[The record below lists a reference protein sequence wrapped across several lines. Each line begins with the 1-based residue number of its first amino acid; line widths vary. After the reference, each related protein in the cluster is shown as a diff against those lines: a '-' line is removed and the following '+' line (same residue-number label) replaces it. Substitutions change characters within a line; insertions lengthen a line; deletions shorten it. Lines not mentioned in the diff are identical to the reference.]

1 MSTNYVNENQSEA
14 RAGKLQVN
22 VSDNVK
28 IIRSTSSDSYV
39 WKLPDEAA
47 HQEYHIVPNE
57 ESGELVDEERQVTEK
72 QNINSDSI
80 KAQPEKIHLN
90 LNADKVSLKSL
101 QHFNKNKKISKATT
115 TTIPTITNSSF
126 MSPINKSIKT
136 TNLQWKNAKASND
149 EKSRRQ
155 QHMSTP
161 LNFTIVPIN
170 LAKERQTTHE
180 EMQKLPEIKLTSFTE
195 DRRTN
200 TNTNTFNSSIPA
212 TTKLPL
218 MKAPNKTSKT
228 DCAKDGINEKIHIP
242 NRKASL
248 NSELVDQP
256 ECSTSPE
263 SMLDNVLSA
272 ASSFSVHSSSVSSIS
287 ALGESENLKARKTK
301 TDCSPSTPPL
311 NTGKHVALNLPSP
324 PTVRLPKN
332 KSNSLLSSSPLKELK
347 TNVKK
352 IGEKSCETKT
362 ARNLLSVPN
371 LPLSITSSESFE
383 TATNCSRNDI
393 RKLMPESSSPGAFQ
407 ALNVD
412 CIVNENFKEDV
423 SIPFWS
429 QPNSV
434 QQREATETK
443 VN

>member
-14 RAGKLQVN
+14 RAKKLQVN

-39 WKLPDEAA
+39 WKLPDEPA
-47 HQEYHIVPNE
+47 HQEYHNVPNE
-57 ESGELVDEERQVTEK
+57 EPGELVDEERKVTEK
-72 QNINSDSI
+72 QNINSDSL
-80 KAQPEKIHLN
+80 KASDKSYEPEKIHLN
-90 LNADKVSLKSL
+90 LNAEKVSLKSL
-101 QHFNKNKKISKATT
+101 QHFNKSKKMPKAT
-115 TTIPTITNSSF
+115 TTIPTITNSSL

-136 TNLQWKNAKASND
+136 TNLHWKNTKASND
-149 EKSRRQ
+149 EKSNRQ

-180 EMQKLPEIKLTSFTE
+180 EMQKLPEIKLTSFLE

-200 TNTNTFNSSIPA
+200 TFHSSIPP

-228 DCAKDGINEKIHIP
+228 DCAKDGTMNEKIHIP
-242 NRKASL
+242 SRKASL
-248 NSELVDQP
+248 NSELIDQP

-287 ALGESENLKARKTK
+287 VLGESENLKARKAK

-311 NTGKHVALNLPSP
+311 NTVKHVALNLPSP

-332 KSNSLLSSSPLKELK
+332 KSNSLLSSSPLTELK

-352 IGEKSCETKT
+352 MGGKSYEMKT
-362 ARNLLSVPN
+362 ARSLLSVPN

-383 TATNCSRNDI
+383 TATNCSR
-393 RKLMPESSSPGAFQ
+393 
-407 ALNVD
+407 
-412 CIVNENFKEDV
+412 
-423 SIPFWS
+423 
-429 QPNSV
+429 
-434 QQREATETK
+434 
-443 VN
+443 